1 MCWSTSAVRLGSCY
15 SKVAAL
21 TQAMKAKLM
30 QYNPYA
36 LDGERADVQNQRVV
50 FLLKDESIEGMND
63 EEVKRTKVIQL
74 DQDTPEWFN
83 R

>member
-1 MCWSTSAVRLGSCY
+1 
-15 SKVAAL
+15 
-21 TQAMKAKLM
+21 MKAKLM

-36 LDGERADVQNQRVV
+36 LDGERADVQDQRVV
-50 FLLKDESIEGMND
+50 FLMKDESIEGMND

-74 DQDTPEWFN
+74 DQNTPEWFN